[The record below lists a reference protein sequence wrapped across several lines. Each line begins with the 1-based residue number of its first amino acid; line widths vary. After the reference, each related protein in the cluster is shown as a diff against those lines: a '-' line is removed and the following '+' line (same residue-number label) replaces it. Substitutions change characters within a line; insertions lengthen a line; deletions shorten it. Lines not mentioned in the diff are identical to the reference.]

1 MPPKATTFLAHK
13 YMCMCI
19 SLCGSLLLVSFF
31 SFFFASACVYV
42 CLQLEKKCG
51 FLWVVCV
58 CVPRAAEVWL
68 ACVRDSSRRAVQK
81 EKAAQQQQQ
90 QSEAGERRTRQNT
103 PEHANI
109 AQHSGV
115 WWRRRA
121 WAWGWGLFFFFFFG
135 LFCLFWHSSNIVA

>member
-1 MPPKATTFLAHK
+1 
-13 YMCMCI
+13 
-19 SLCGSLLLVSFF
+19 
-31 SFFFASACVYV
+31 
-42 CLQLEKKCG
+42 
-51 FLWVVCV
+51 VCV

-121 WAWGWGLFFFFFFG
+121 WAWGWGLFFFFFGPVLPFLAIEQYCG
-135 LFCLFWHSSNIVA
+135 VIQAQPQS